1 MPTRPQPAAART
13 AAQPISSAL
22 AAEIDDPMRRMA
34 LYFSI
39 GFIFLRFS
47 HLHEMLTY
55 TLGFNTYI
63 LYIVGLPAMGLS
75 VLGGAVRRVFSSRL
89 AWMWTGLVLWMA
101 LSVPFSFWKGESIAL
116 LVKYARTEIPCLFLI
131 GGLCMTWADV
141 RKFLYAIMLA
151 GALNVVFFRQFL
163 TDEGGRMFLE
173 YGTIANANDL
183 AAHLILIVPFLLL
196 GVLWP
201 KRNIVI
207 RATLAALI
215 VYAIYMV
222 LGTGSRGALVAL
234 LAAGLY
240 AVAKGP
246 LTVRLAGLLMTPIVA
261 VVLAA
266 FLPTVTKERLL
277 SVFSDQQGMTGE
289 AIESR
294 SKRTY
299 LLMQSLKLTA
309 ENPLFGVGMGQFMNY
324 EGFQAR
330 ESGGRGAWQ
339 VSHNSYTQVSSE
351 LGLPGMFFFLA
362 AITGTYVVL
371 ARNRRQ
377 VRGQPG
383 AEEIELTIFC
393 TALSLVGFCVA
404 IFFLTLA
411 YRFYLPTMSGL
422 VIAIATVIR
431 NFTPAQQ
438 QTATPLRAAMPPT
451 ALTAKGA

>member
-1 MPTRPQPAAART
+1 
-13 AAQPISSAL
+13 
-22 AAEIDDPMRRMA
+22 
-34 LYFSI
+34 
-39 GFIFLRFS
+39 
-47 HLHEMLTY
+47 
-55 TLGFNTYI
+55 
-63 LYIVGLPAMGLS
+63 
-75 VLGGAVRRVFSSRL
+75 
-89 AWMWTGLVLWMA
+89 
-101 LSVPFSFWKGESIAL
+101 
-116 LVKYARTEIPCLFLI
+116 
-131 GGLCMTWADV
+131 
-141 RKFLYAIMLA
+141 
-151 GALNVVFFRQFL
+151 
-163 TDEGGRMFLE
+163 
-173 YGTIANANDL
+173 
-183 AAHLILIVPFLLL
+183 
-196 GVLWP
+196 
-201 KRNIVI
+201 
-207 RATLAALI
+207 
-215 VYAIYMV
+215 
-222 LGTGSRGALVAL
+222 
-234 LAAGLY
+234 
-240 AVAKGP
+240 
-246 LTVRLAGLLMTPIVA
+246 VRLAGLLMTPIVA